1 MRGVESNG
9 MMCSCSELNIPLT
22 FIGNQVEDGIMILG
36 SEYEKNIG
44 ENIGNILDIEDEIYD
59 FEITPN
65 RPDCLGILGIA
76 NELKCAVNRKEKQ
89 NILIEK
95 DDFEK
100 IANIVE
106 KIDNITVNVESEDVK
121 RYMAVPLYNVKN
133 IETPKEIKERLQ
145 TMGVNPKGNILVDI
159 SNYIMFETGNPT
171 HIFDLDILNNIN
183 NDKNNNNRD
192 NELVVKIANNSGKI
206 ELLNDEELELSEDL
220 TISVADENLA
230 LVGVMGGKDSGV
242 NENTKNIL
250 IEIATFERK
259 KIRDTSRKYNVR
271 TESSARFEKKLSPRL
286 PELAFLRMITLM
298 KELGVIDDNSFE
310 NGKINVIDYI
320 REDVRE
326 NFENEQNTL
335 INFNSDDINKVLGM
349 NISEE
354 KMIEILTELG
364 FKKHNGETSVL
375 VKPYIREDIERKE
388 DLAEE
393 VIRFYG
399 YDNLNETLPKV
410 ERGNIYKA
418 NDKDLSV
425 ITKDIRN
432 ILKIE
437 GYNQIITYGFISKD
451 DLLKLEKTEEE
462 IEKESIYVL
471 NKLSSDYEIMRNTH
485 IPSIL
490 KTVSYNERMQNDNL
504 KLYEIAAVFKEKE
517 NLEYNKELK
526 EETILTIC
534 RTSNKKL
541 INFDS
546 AGSKMNYQESDIY
559 LLKKDAE
566 KILHYIGINKF
577 NIVKDENNSIL
588 HAGQTIDYMIGNKKI
603 ATLGKVKKQ
612 ILNNFDVTEDTYI
625 CEINITDIIR
635 YISKNRKYNQFSKYP
650 KVTRDLSIIV
660 DKNIEYDKIRNI
672 VKKQA
677 GNILENIELFDIYVF
692 EKGLLEY
699 NNKKSVSISMVFRD
713 SKKTLEE
720 NIIVD
725 TMDKILKG
733 LEKEVGAVRR

>member
-1 MRGVESNG
+1 
-9 MMCSCSELNIPLT
+9 
-22 FIGNQVEDGIMILG
+22 MILG
-36 SEYEKNIG
+36 NEYEKNIG
-44 ENIGNILDIEDEIYD
+44 ENIENILDIEDEIYD

-76 NELKCAVNRKEKQ
+76 NELKCAINREEKE
-89 NILIEK
+89 NILIK
-95 DDFEK
+95 KGDFEK
-100 IANIVE
+100 VANVVE
-106 KIDNITVNVESEDVK
+106 KIDNIIVNVESEDVK
-121 RYMAVPLYNVKN
+121 RYLAIPLYNVKN

-183 NDKNNNNRD
+183 NDKNSNNGD

-206 ELLNDEELELSEDL
+206 ELLNDEKLELSDDL
-220 TISVADENLA
+220 TISVNGENLA
-230 LVGVMGGKDSGV
+230 LVGIMGGKDSGV

-298 KELGVIDDNSFE
+298 KDLGVIDDNSFE
-310 NGKINVIDYI
+310 NGKISVIDYI
-320 REDVRE
+320 REDVKE

-335 INFNSDDINKVLGM
+335 INFSSDDINKVLGM
-349 NISEE
+349 DITEE
-354 KMIEILTELG
+354 EMLDILTNLG
-364 FKKHNGETSVL
+364 FEKYEGKNNIL

-410 ERGNIYKA
+410 ERGNVYIN
-418 NDKDLSV
+418 NDKDIST

-437 GYNQIITYGFISKD
+437 GYNQIITYGFISKE

-534 RTSNKKL
+534 RTSNKKM
-541 INFDS
+541 INFES
-546 AGSKMNYQESDIY
+546 AGSKMNYQEADIY

-603 ATLGKVKKQ
+603 ATL
-612 ILNNFDVTEDTYI
+612 
-625 CEINITDIIR
+625 R
-635 YISKNRKYNQFSKYP
+635 
-650 KVTRDLSIIV
+650 
-660 DKNIEYDKIRNI
+660 
-672 VKKQA
+672 
-677 GNILENIELFDIYVF
+677 
-692 EKGLLEY
+692 
-699 NNKKSVSISMVFRD
+699 
-713 SKKTLEE
+713 
-720 NIIVD
+720 
-725 TMDKILKG
+725 
-733 LEKEVGAVRR
+733 

>member
-1 MRGVESNG
+1 
-9 MMCSCSELNIPLT
+9 
-22 FIGNQVEDGIMILG
+22 MILG

-44 ENIGNILDIEDEIYD
+44 ENISNILNIEDEIYD

-65 RPDCLGILGIA
+65 RPDCLGIIGIA
-76 NELKCAVNRKEKQ
+76 NELKCAINGKEKQ
-89 NILIEK
+89 KLLIEK

-100 IANIVE
+100 KANTVE

-121 RYMAVPLYNVKN
+121 RYMAIPLYNVKN

-183 NDKNNNNRD
+183 NDKNSN

-206 ELLNDEELELSEDL
+206 ELLNDEKLELSDDL
-220 TISVADENLA
+220 TISVNGENLA
-230 LVGVMGGKDSGV
+230 LVGIMGGKNSGV

-271 TESSARFEKKLSPRL
+271 TESSSRFEKKLSPRL

-298 KELGVIDDNSFE
+298 KDLGVIDE
-310 NGKINVIDYI
+310 NVFKSGKISVIDYI
-320 REDVRE
+320 RKDVKE
-326 NFENEQNTL
+326 NFENKQNTL
-335 INFNSDDINKVLGM
+335 INFSSGDINKVLGM
-349 NISEE
+349 DITEE
-354 KMIEILTELG
+354 EMLDILTKLG
-364 FKKHNGETSVL
+364 FEKYNGETSIL

-399 YDNLNETLPKV
+399 YDNLKETLPKL
-410 ERGNIYKA
+410 ERGNIYKG

-437 GYNQIITYGFISKD
+437 GYNQIITYGFISKE

-546 AGSKMNYQESDIY
+546 AGSKMNYQEADIY

-603 ATLGKVKKQ
+603 ATL
-612 ILNNFDVTEDTYI
+612 
-625 CEINITDIIR
+625 R
-635 YISKNRKYNQFSKYP
+635 
-650 KVTRDLSIIV
+650 
-660 DKNIEYDKIRNI
+660 
-672 VKKQA
+672 
-677 GNILENIELFDIYVF
+677 
-692 EKGLLEY
+692 
-699 NNKKSVSISMVFRD
+699 
-713 SKKTLEE
+713 
-720 NIIVD
+720 
-725 TMDKILKG
+725 
-733 LEKEVGAVRR
+733 

>member
-1 MRGVESNG
+1 
-9 MMCSCSELNIPLT
+9 
-22 FIGNQVEDGIMILG
+22 MILG
-36 SEYEKNIG
+36 NEYEKNIG

-76 NELKCAVNRKEKQ
+76 NELKCAINREEKE
-89 NILIEK
+89 NILIK
-95 DDFEK
+95 KGDFEK
-100 IANIVE
+100 VANVVE
-106 KIDNITVNVESEDVK
+106 KIDNIIVNVESEDVK
-121 RYMAVPLYNVKN
+121 RYLAIPLHNVKN

-183 NDKNNNNRD
+183 NDKNSNNGD

-206 ELLNDEELELSEDL
+206 ELLNDEKLELSDDL
-220 TISVADENLA
+220 TISVNGENLA
-230 LVGVMGGKDSGV
+230 LVGIMGGKNSGV

-298 KELGVIDDNSFE
+298 KDLGVIDENVFE
-310 NGKINVIDYI
+310 SGKISAIDYI
-320 REDVRE
+320 RKDVKE
-326 NFENEQNTL
+326 NFENKQNTL
-335 INFNSDDINKVLGM
+335 INFSSDDINKVLGM
-349 NISEE
+349 DITEE
-354 KMIEILTELG
+354 EMLDILTNLG
-364 FKKHNGETSVL
+364 FEKYEGKNNIL

-399 YDNLNETLPKV
+399 YDNLKETLPKL
-410 ERGNIYKA
+410 ERGNIYKG

-437 GYNQIITYGFISKD
+437 GYNQIITYGFISKE

-534 RTSNKKL
+534 RTSNKKM
-541 INFDS
+541 INFES
-546 AGSKMNYQESDIY
+546 AGSKMNYQEADIY

-603 ATLGKVKKQ
+603 ATL
-612 ILNNFDVTEDTYI
+612 
-625 CEINITDIIR
+625 R
-635 YISKNRKYNQFSKYP
+635 
-650 KVTRDLSIIV
+650 
-660 DKNIEYDKIRNI
+660 
-672 VKKQA
+672 
-677 GNILENIELFDIYVF
+677 
-692 EKGLLEY
+692 
-699 NNKKSVSISMVFRD
+699 
-713 SKKTLEE
+713 
-720 NIIVD
+720 
-725 TMDKILKG
+725 
-733 LEKEVGAVRR
+733 

>member
-1 MRGVESNG
+1 

-95 DDFEK
+95 GDFEK
-100 IANIVE
+100 VANVVE

-171 HIFDLDILNNIN
+171 HIFDLDILNSIN
-183 NDKNNNNRD
+183 NDKNSN
-192 NELVVKIANNSGKI
+192 NELVVKIANNNGKI
-206 ELLNDEELELSEDL
+206 ELLNDEKLELSEDL

-354 KMIEILTELG
+354 KMIEILTELR

-471 NKLSSDYEIMRNTH
+471 NKLSSDYEIMRNIH

-490 KTVSYNERMQNDNL
+490 KIVSYNERMQNDNL

-635 YISKNRKYNQFSKYP
+635 YMSKNKKYNPITKYP
-650 KVTRDLSIIV
+650 KVTRDLSIVV
-660 DKNIEYDKIRNI
+660 DKDLEYDRIRNI

-677 GNILENIELFDIYVF
+677 GSILENIELFDIYVF
-692 EKGLLEY
+692 DKGLLEY
-699 NNKKSVSISMVFRD
+699 NHKKSVSISMVFRD

-720 NIIVD
+720 QVIVD

>member
-1 MRGVESNG
+1 
-9 MMCSCSELNIPLT
+9 
-22 FIGNQVEDGIMILG
+22 MILG
-36 SEYEKNIG
+36 PEYEKNIG

-76 NELKCAVNRKEKQ
+76 NELKCAINREEKE
-89 NILIEK
+89 NILIKK

-100 IANIVE
+100 VANVVE
-106 KIDNITVNVESEDVK
+106 KIDNIIVNVESEDVK
-121 RYMAVPLYNVKN
+121 RYLAIPLYNVKN

-171 HIFDLDILNNIN
+171 HIFDLDVLNNINNIN
-183 NDKNNNNRD
+183 NDKNGN

-206 ELLNDEELELSEDL
+206 ELLNDEKLELSDDL
-220 TISVADENLA
+220 TISVSGENLA
-230 LVGVMGGKDSGV
+230 LVGIMGGKDSGV

-271 TESSARFEKKLSPRL
+271 TESSSRFEKKLSPRL

-298 KELGVIDDNSFE
+298 KDLGIIDEDVFVE
-310 NGKINVIDYI
+310 GKISVIDYI
-320 REDVRE
+320 RKDIKE
-326 NFENEQNTL
+326 NFENKQNTL
-335 INFNSDDINKVLGM
+335 INFSSGDINKVLGM
-349 NISEE
+349 DITEE
-354 KMIEILTELG
+354 EMLDILTNLG
-364 FKKHNGETSVL
+364 FEKYEGKNNIL

-399 YDNLNETLPKV
+399 YDNLKETLPKL
-410 ERGNIYKA
+410 ERGNIYKE

-437 GYNQIITYGFISKD
+437 GYNQIITYGFISKE

-490 KTVSYNERMQNDNL
+490 KIVSYNERMQNDNL

-603 ATLGKVKKQ
+603 ATL
-612 ILNNFDVTEDTYI
+612 
-625 CEINITDIIR
+625 R
-635 YISKNRKYNQFSKYP
+635 
-650 KVTRDLSIIV
+650 
-660 DKNIEYDKIRNI
+660 
-672 VKKQA
+672 
-677 GNILENIELFDIYVF
+677 
-692 EKGLLEY
+692 
-699 NNKKSVSISMVFRD
+699 
-713 SKKTLEE
+713 
-720 NIIVD
+720 
-725 TMDKILKG
+725 
-733 LEKEVGAVRR
+733 

>member
-1 MRGVESNG
+1 
-9 MMCSCSELNIPLT
+9 
-22 FIGNQVEDGIMILG
+22 MILG
-36 SEYEKNIG
+36 NKYEKNIG

-76 NELKCAVNRKEKQ
+76 NELRCAINREEKE
-89 NILIEK
+89 NILIK
-95 DDFEK
+95 KGDFEK
-100 IANIVE
+100 VANVVE
-106 KIDNITVNVESEDVK
+106 KIDNIIVNVESEDVK
-121 RYMAVPLYNVKN
+121 RYLAIPLYNVKN

-183 NDKNNNNRD
+183 NDKNSN

-206 ELLNDEELELSEDL
+206 ELLNDEKLELSDDL
-220 TISVADENLA
+220 TISVNGENLA
-230 LVGVMGGKDSGV
+230 LVGIMGGKNSGV

-271 TESSARFEKKLSPRL
+271 TESSSRFEKKLSPRL

-298 KELGVIDDNSFE
+298 KDLGVIDENVFE
-310 NGKINVIDYI
+310 SGKISVIDYI
-320 REDVRE
+320 RKDVKE
-326 NFENEQNTL
+326 NFENKQNTL
-335 INFNSDDINKVLGM
+335 INFSSGDINKVLGM
-349 NISEE
+349 DITEE
-354 KMIEILTELG
+354 EMLDILTKLG
-364 FKKHNGETSVL
+364 FEKYEGKNNIL

-399 YDNLNETLPKV
+399 YDNLKETLPKL
-410 ERGNIYKA
+410 ERGNIYKG

-437 GYNQIITYGFISKD
+437 GYNQIITYGFISKE

-534 RTSNKKL
+534 RTSNKKM
-541 INFDS
+541 INFES
-546 AGSKMNYQESDIY
+546 VGSKMNYQEADIY

-566 KILHYIGINKF
+566 KILNYIGINKF
-577 NIVKDENNSIL
+577 NIVKDENNNVL

-603 ATLGKVKKQ
+603 ATL
-612 ILNNFDVTEDTYI
+612 
-625 CEINITDIIR
+625 
-635 YISKNRKYNQFSKYP
+635 RK
-650 KVTRDLSIIV
+650 
-660 DKNIEYDKIRNI
+660 
-672 VKKQA
+672 
-677 GNILENIELFDIYVF
+677 
-692 EKGLLEY
+692 
-699 NNKKSVSISMVFRD
+699 
-713 SKKTLEE
+713 SKKT
-720 NIIVD
+720 NI
-725 TMDKILKG
+725 K
-733 LEKEVGAVRR
+733 

>member
-1 MRGVESNG
+1 
-9 MMCSCSELNIPLT
+9 
-22 FIGNQVEDGIMILG
+22 MILG
-36 SEYEKNIG
+36 NEYEKNIG

-76 NELKCAVNRKEKQ
+76 NELKCAINREEKE
-89 NILIEK
+89 NILIK
-95 DDFEK
+95 KGDFEK
-100 IANIVE
+100 VANVVE
-106 KIDNITVNVESEDVK
+106 KIDNIIVNIESEDVK
-121 RYMAVPLYNVKN
+121 RYLAIPLYNVKN

-183 NDKNNNNRD
+183 NDKNSN

-206 ELLNDEELELSEDL
+206 ELLNDEKLELSDDL
-220 TISVADENLA
+220 TISVNGENLA
-230 LVGVMGGKDSGV
+230 LVGIMGGKNSGV

-271 TESSARFEKKLSPRL
+271 TESSSRFEKKLSPRL

-298 KELGVIDDNSFE
+298 KDLGVIDDNSFE

-320 REDVRE
+320 RKDVKE
-326 NFENEQNTL
+326 NFENKQNTL
-335 INFNSDDINKVLGM
+335 INFSSGDINKVLGM
-349 NISEE
+349 DITEE
-354 KMIEILTELG
+354 EMLDILTKLG
-364 FKKHNGETSVL
+364 FEKYNGETSIL

-399 YDNLNETLPKV
+399 YDNLKETLPKL
-410 ERGNIYKA
+410 ERGNIYKG

-437 GYNQIITYGFISKD
+437 GYNQIITYGFISKE

-534 RTSNKKL
+534 RTSNKKM
-541 INFDS
+541 INFES

-559 LLKKDAE
+559 LLKKDVE

-603 ATLGKVKKQ
+603 ATLRKSEK
-612 ILNNFDVTEDTYI
+612 T
-625 CEINITDIIR
+625 NI
-635 YISKNRKYNQFSKYP
+635 K
-650 KVTRDLSIIV
+650 
-660 DKNIEYDKIRNI
+660 
-672 VKKQA
+672 
-677 GNILENIELFDIYVF
+677 
-692 EKGLLEY
+692 
-699 NNKKSVSISMVFRD
+699 
-713 SKKTLEE
+713 
-720 NIIVD
+720 
-725 TMDKILKG
+725 
-733 LEKEVGAVRR
+733 

>member
-1 MRGVESNG
+1 
-9 MMCSCSELNIPLT
+9 
-22 FIGNQVEDGIMILG
+22 MILG

-44 ENIGNILDIEDEIYD
+44 ENIGNILNIEDEIYD

-76 NELKCAVNRKEKQ
+76 NELKCAINRKEKQ
-89 NILIEK
+89 KLLIEK
-95 DDFEK
+95 GDFEK
-100 IANIVE
+100 IANVVE

-133 IETPKEIKERLQ
+133 IETPKEIRERLQ

-183 NDKNNNNRD
+183 NDKNSN

-206 ELLNDEELELSEDL
+206 ELLNDEKLELSDDL
-220 TISVADENLA
+220 TISVNGENLA
-230 LVGVMGGKDSGV
+230 LVGIMGGKNSGV

-271 TESSARFEKKLSPRL
+271 TESSSRFEKKLSPRL

-298 KELGVIDDNSFE
+298 KNLGVIDENVFE
-310 NGKINVIDYI
+310 GGKISVIDYI
-320 REDVRE
+320 RKDVKE

-349 NISEE
+349 DITEE
-354 KMIEILTELG
+354 KMLDILTNLG
-364 FKKHNGETSVL
+364 FEKYEGKNNIL

-399 YDNLNETLPKV
+399 YDNLNETLPKL
-410 ERGNIYKA
+410 ERGNIYKG

-437 GYNQIITYGFISKD
+437 GYNQIITYGFISKE

-534 RTSNKKL
+534 RTSNKKM

-546 AGSKMNYQESDIY
+546 AGSKMNYQEADIY

-603 ATLGKVKKQ
+603 ATL
-612 ILNNFDVTEDTYI
+612 
-625 CEINITDIIR
+625 R
-635 YISKNRKYNQFSKYP
+635 
-650 KVTRDLSIIV
+650 
-660 DKNIEYDKIRNI
+660 
-672 VKKQA
+672 
-677 GNILENIELFDIYVF
+677 
-692 EKGLLEY
+692 
-699 NNKKSVSISMVFRD
+699 
-713 SKKTLEE
+713 
-720 NIIVD
+720 
-725 TMDKILKG
+725 
-733 LEKEVGAVRR
+733 

>member
-1 MRGVESNG
+1 
-9 MMCSCSELNIPLT
+9 
-22 FIGNQVEDGIMILG
+22 MILG
-36 SEYEKNIG
+36 NEYEKNIG

-76 NELKCAVNRKEKQ
+76 NELKCAINREGKE
-89 NILIEK
+89 NILIK
-95 DDFEK
+95 KGDFEK
-100 IANIVE
+100 VANVVE
-106 KIDNITVNVESEDVK
+106 KIDNIIVKVESEDVK
-121 RYMAVPLYNVKN
+121 RYLAIPLYNVKN

-183 NDKNNNNRD
+183 NDKNSN

-206 ELLNDEELELSEDL
+206 ELLNDEKLELSDDL
-220 TISVADENLA
+220 TISVNGENLA
-230 LVGVMGGKDSGV
+230 LVGIMGGKNSGV

-271 TESSARFEKKLSPRL
+271 TESSSRFEKKLSPRL

-298 KELGVIDDNSFE
+298 KDLGVIDE
-310 NGKINVIDYI
+310 NVFKSGKISVIDYI
-320 REDVRE
+320 RKDVKE
-326 NFENEQNTL
+326 NFENKQNTL
-335 INFNSDDINKVLGM
+335 INFSSGDINKVLGM
-349 NISEE
+349 DITEE
-354 KMIEILTELG
+354 EMLDILTKLG
-364 FKKHNGETSVL
+364 FEKYEGKNNIL

-399 YDNLNETLPKV
+399 YDNLKETLPKL
-410 ERGNIYKA
+410 ERGNIYKG

-437 GYNQIITYGFISKD
+437 GYNQIITYGFISKE

-534 RTSNKKL
+534 RTSNKKM
-541 INFDS
+541 INFES
-546 AGSKMNYQESDIY
+546 AGSKMNYQEADIY
-559 LLKKDAE
+559 LLKKDSE

-603 ATLGKVKKQ
+603 ATL
-612 ILNNFDVTEDTYI
+612 
-625 CEINITDIIR
+625 R
-635 YISKNRKYNQFSKYP
+635 
-650 KVTRDLSIIV
+650 
-660 DKNIEYDKIRNI
+660 
-672 VKKQA
+672 
-677 GNILENIELFDIYVF
+677 
-692 EKGLLEY
+692 
-699 NNKKSVSISMVFRD
+699 
-713 SKKTLEE
+713 
-720 NIIVD
+720 
-725 TMDKILKG
+725 
-733 LEKEVGAVRR
+733 

>member
-1 MRGVESNG
+1 
-9 MMCSCSELNIPLT
+9 
-22 FIGNQVEDGIMILG
+22 MILG
-36 SEYEKNIG
+36 NEYEKNIG

-76 NELKCAVNRKEKQ
+76 NELKCAINREEKE
-89 NILIEK
+89 NILIK
-95 DDFEK
+95 KGDFEK
-100 IANIVE
+100 VANVVE
-106 KIDNITVNVESEDVK
+106 KIDNIIVNVESEDVK
-121 RYMAVPLYNVKN
+121 RYLAIPLYNVKN

-183 NDKNNNNRD
+183 NDKNSN

-206 ELLNDEELELSEDL
+206 ELLNDEKLELSDDL
-220 TISVADENLA
+220 TISVDGENLA
-230 LVGVMGGKDSGV
+230 LVGIMGGKNSGV

-259 KIRDTSRKYNVR
+259 KIRDTSRKYNQR
-271 TESSARFEKKLSPRL
+271 TESSSRFEKKLSPRL
-286 PELAFLRMITLM
+286 PELAFLRMIILM
-298 KELGVIDDNSFE
+298 KDLGVIDENVFE
-310 NGKINVIDYI
+310 SGKISVIDYI
-320 REDVRE
+320 RKDVKE
-326 NFENEQNTL
+326 NFENKQNTL
-335 INFNSDDINKVLGM
+335 INFSSGDINKVLGM
-349 NISEE
+349 DITEE
-354 KMIEILTELG
+354 KMLDILTNLG
-364 FKKHNGETSVL
+364 FEKYEGKNNIL

-399 YDNLNETLPKV
+399 YDNLKETLPKL
-410 ERGNIYKA
+410 ERGNIYKS

-437 GYNQIITYGFISKD
+437 GYNQIITYGFISKE

-534 RTSNKKL
+534 RTSSKKM
-541 INFDS
+541 INFES
-546 AGSKMNYQESDIY
+546 AGSKMNYQEADIY

-566 KILHYIGINKF
+566 KILQYVGINKF

-603 ATLGKVKKQ
+603 ATL
-612 ILNNFDVTEDTYI
+612 
-625 CEINITDIIR
+625 
-635 YISKNRKYNQFSKYP
+635 RK
-650 KVTRDLSIIV
+650 
-660 DKNIEYDKIRNI
+660 
-672 VKKQA
+672 
-677 GNILENIELFDIYVF
+677 
-692 EKGLLEY
+692 
-699 NNKKSVSISMVFRD
+699 
-713 SKKTLEE
+713 SKKT
-720 NIIVD
+720 NI
-725 TMDKILKG
+725 KQF
-733 LEKEVGAVRR
+733 

>member
-1 MRGVESNG
+1 
-9 MMCSCSELNIPLT
+9 
-22 FIGNQVEDGIMILG
+22 MILG

-100 IANIVE
+100 VANVVE
-106 KIDNITVNVESEDVK
+106 KIDNITVNAESEDVK

-171 HIFDLDILNNIN
+171 HIFDLDILNSIN
-183 NDKNNNNRD
+183 NDKNSN

-206 ELLNDEELELSEDL
+206 ELLNDEKLELSDDL
-220 TISVADENLA
+220 TISVNGENLA
-230 LVGVMGGKDSGV
+230 LVGIMGGKNSGV

-271 TESSARFEKKLSPRL
+271 TESSSRFEKKLSPRL

-298 KELGVIDDNSFE
+298 KDLGVIDE
-310 NGKINVIDYI
+310 NVFKSGKISVIDYI
-320 REDVRE
+320 RKDVKE
-326 NFENEQNTL
+326 NFENKQNTL
-335 INFNSDDINKVLGM
+335 INFSSGDINKVLGM
-349 NISEE
+349 DITEE
-354 KMIEILTELG
+354 EMLDILTKLG
-364 FKKHNGETSVL
+364 FEKYNGETSIL

-399 YDNLNETLPKV
+399 YDNLKETLPKL
-410 ERGNIYKA
+410 ERGNIYKG

-437 GYNQIITYGFISKD
+437 GYNQIITYGFISKE

-546 AGSKMNYQESDIY
+546 AGSKMNYQEADIY

-603 ATLGKVKKQ
+603 ATL
-612 ILNNFDVTEDTYI
+612 
-625 CEINITDIIR
+625 R
-635 YISKNRKYNQFSKYP
+635 
-650 KVTRDLSIIV
+650 
-660 DKNIEYDKIRNI
+660 
-672 VKKQA
+672 
-677 GNILENIELFDIYVF
+677 
-692 EKGLLEY
+692 
-699 NNKKSVSISMVFRD
+699 
-713 SKKTLEE
+713 
-720 NIIVD
+720 
-725 TMDKILKG
+725 
-733 LEKEVGAVRR
+733 

>member
-1 MRGVESNG
+1 
-9 MMCSCSELNIPLT
+9 
-22 FIGNQVEDGIMILG
+22 MILG
-36 SEYEKNIG
+36 NEYEKNIG

-76 NELKCAVNRKEKQ
+76 NELKCAINREEKE
-89 NILIEK
+89 NILIK
-95 DDFEK
+95 KGDFEK
-100 IANIVE
+100 VANVVE
-106 KIDNITVNVESEDVK
+106 KIDNIIVNVESEDVK
-121 RYMAVPLYNVKN
+121 RYLAIPLYNVKN

-171 HIFDLDILNNIN
+171 HIFDLDVLNNIN
-183 NDKNNNNRD
+183 NDKNSN

-206 ELLNDEELELSEDL
+206 ELLNNEKLELSDDL
-220 TISVADENLA
+220 TISVNGENLA
-230 LVGVMGGKDSGV
+230 LVGIMGGKNSGV

-259 KIRDTSRKYNVR
+259 KIRDTSRKYNQR
-271 TESSARFEKKLSPRL
+271 TESSSRFEKKLSPRL

-298 KELGVIDDNSFE
+298 KDLGVIDENVFE
-310 NGKINVIDYI
+310 GGKISVIDYI
-320 REDVRE
+320 RKDVKE
-326 NFENEQNTL
+326 NFENKQNTL
-335 INFNSDDINKVLGM
+335 INFSSGDINKVLGM
-349 NISEE
+349 DITEE
-354 KMIEILTELG
+354 KMLDILTNLG
-364 FKKHNGETSVL
+364 FEKYEGKNNIL

-399 YDNLNETLPKV
+399 YDNLKETLPKL
-410 ERGNIYKA
+410 ERGNIYKS

-437 GYNQIITYGFISKD
+437 GYNQIITYGFISKE
-451 DLLKLEKTEEE
+451 DLLKLEKIEEE

-534 RTSNKKL
+534 RTSNKKM
-541 INFDS
+541 INFES
-546 AGSKMNYQESDIY
+546 AGSKMNYQEADIY

-603 ATLGKVKKQ
+603 ATL
-612 ILNNFDVTEDTYI
+612 
-625 CEINITDIIR
+625 R
-635 YISKNRKYNQFSKYP
+635 
-650 KVTRDLSIIV
+650 
-660 DKNIEYDKIRNI
+660 
-672 VKKQA
+672 
-677 GNILENIELFDIYVF
+677 
-692 EKGLLEY
+692 
-699 NNKKSVSISMVFRD
+699 
-713 SKKTLEE
+713 
-720 NIIVD
+720 
-725 TMDKILKG
+725 
-733 LEKEVGAVRR
+733 

>member
-1 MRGVESNG
+1 
-9 MMCSCSELNIPLT
+9 
-22 FIGNQVEDGIMILG
+22 MILG
-36 SEYEKNIG
+36 SKYEKNIG

-76 NELKCAVNRKEKQ
+76 NELKCAINREEKE
-89 NILIEK
+89 NILIK
-95 DDFEK
+95 KGDFEK
-100 IANIVE
+100 VANVVE
-106 KIDNITVNVESEDVK
+106 KIDNIIVNVESEDVK
-121 RYMAVPLYNVKN
+121 RYLAIPLYNVKN

-183 NDKNNNNRD
+183 NDKNSNNGD

-206 ELLNDEELELSEDL
+206 ELLNDEKLELSDDL
-220 TISVADENLA
+220 TISVNGENLA
-230 LVGVMGGKDSGV
+230 LVGIMGGKNSGV

-271 TESSARFEKKLSPRL
+271 TESSSRFEKKLSPRL

-298 KELGVIDDNSFE
+298 KDLGVIDENVFE
-310 NGKINVIDYI
+310 SGKISVIDYI
-320 REDVRE
+320 RKDVKE
-326 NFENEQNTL
+326 NFENKQNTL
-335 INFNSDDINKVLGM
+335 INFSSDDINKVLGM
-349 NISEE
+349 DIKEE
-354 KMIEILTELG
+354 EMLDILTKLG
-364 FKKHNGETSVL
+364 FEKYEGKNNIL

-399 YDNLNETLPKV
+399 YDNLKETLPKV
-410 ERGNIYKA
+410 ERGNIYKG

-534 RTSNKKL
+534 RTSNKKM
-541 INFDS
+541 INFES
-546 AGSKMNYQESDIY
+546 AGSKMNYQEADIY

-577 NIVKDENNSIL
+577 NIVKDEKNSIL

-603 ATLGKVKKQ
+603 ATL
-612 ILNNFDVTEDTYI
+612 
-625 CEINITDIIR
+625 
-635 YISKNRKYNQFSKYP
+635 RK
-650 KVTRDLSIIV
+650 
-660 DKNIEYDKIRNI
+660 
-672 VKKQA
+672 
-677 GNILENIELFDIYVF
+677 
-692 EKGLLEY
+692 
-699 NNKKSVSISMVFRD
+699 
-713 SKKTLEE
+713 SKKT
-720 NIIVD
+720 NI
-725 TMDKILKG
+725 K
-733 LEKEVGAVRR
+733 

>member
-1 MRGVESNG
+1 
-9 MMCSCSELNIPLT
+9 
-22 FIGNQVEDGIMILG
+22 MILG

-76 NELKCAVNRKEKQ
+76 NELKCAINREEKE
-89 NILIEK
+89 NILIK
-95 DDFEK
+95 KGDFEK
-100 IANIVE
+100 VANVVE
-106 KIDNITVNVESEDVK
+106 KIDNIIVNVESEDVK
-121 RYMAVPLYNVKN
+121 RYLAIPLYNVKN

-183 NDKNNNNRD
+183 NDKNSNNGD

-206 ELLNDEELELSEDL
+206 ELLNDEELELLEDL
-220 TISVADENLA
+220 TISVNGENLA
-230 LVGVMGGKDSGV
+230 LVGIMGGKNSGV
-242 NENTKNIL
+242 RKETKNIL

-298 KELGVIDDNSFE
+298 KDLGVIDENVFE
-310 NGKINVIDYI
+310 GGKISAIDYI
-320 REDVRE
+320 RKDVKE
-326 NFENEQNTL
+326 NFENKQNTL
-335 INFNSDDINKVLGM
+335 INFNSGDINKVLGM
-349 NISEE
+349 DITEE
-354 KMIEILTELG
+354 EMLDILTKLG
-364 FKKHNGETSVL
+364 FEKYNGETSIL

-399 YDNLNETLPKV
+399 YDNLKETLPKL
-410 ERGNIYKA
+410 ERGNIYKG

-437 GYNQIITYGFISKD
+437 GYNQIITYGFISKE

-534 RTSNKKL
+534 RTSNKKM
-541 INFDS
+541 INFES
-546 AGSKMNYQESDIY
+546 AGSKMNYQEADIY
-559 LLKKDAE
+559 LLKKDVE

-603 ATLGKVKKQ
+603 ATL
-612 ILNNFDVTEDTYI
+612 
-625 CEINITDIIR
+625 R
-635 YISKNRKYNQFSKYP
+635 
-650 KVTRDLSIIV
+650 
-660 DKNIEYDKIRNI
+660 
-672 VKKQA
+672 
-677 GNILENIELFDIYVF
+677 
-692 EKGLLEY
+692 
-699 NNKKSVSISMVFRD
+699 
-713 SKKTLEE
+713 
-720 NIIVD
+720 
-725 TMDKILKG
+725 
-733 LEKEVGAVRR
+733 